1 MHARAVSANANALT
15 WCFWMVQGAA
25 PELDLPLPEVDAE
38 HVIVQCDNEICHG
51 NPESRTQT
59 EELWR
64 SLEAPLLAGEGL
76 RWTSAGN
83 ELIVICKCM
92 KYCWLSAPSK
102 HQQPTWG

>member
-1 MHARAVSANANALT
+1 MSLSNYLQICMMLSCAGGANALT

-25 PELDLPLPEVDAE
+25 PELDLPLPELDAE

-64 SLEAPLLAGEGL
+64 SLEAPLLAGKGSHL
-76 RWTSAGN
+76 R
-83 ELIVICKCM
+83 
-92 KYCWLSAPSK
+92 
-102 HQQPTWG
+102 